1 MTAALSVR
9 ESPLVIILLVAAG
22 LRLWG
27 LNATSLWYDE
37 VITMQVARADGL
49 ASLVNRLD
57 RLDGTRAPLHPLV
70 LQGWLRVF
78 GPSDLAGRLFSV
90 LCGVA
95 TIAVVFLLA
104 RDAFDVG
111 TALWSAWLAAVCPPL
126 IYYSQEARMYA
137 WLVLLTC
144 LSWLVFVRF
153 RREPSPLSC
162 SCYGLLLISLAY
174 SHPLGLFMIA
184 AHGLAYLLVRHS
196 LMLSARRWLLIQ
208 LGVVLAVVPW
218 LARYLDH
225 GTDYPLPRYSLRFL
239 LAVPI
244 EYVGGNS
251 WVLAVCL
258 AIIAV
263 GLRSGGRAAGP
274 SRLAIASPV
283 KNLVFVTWA
292 AVPPIS
298 MYVYSALFQPVFG
311 PARYHLFIAPAYL
324 ILLAHGLT
332 RLPPAIRWP
341 AAAAELGLALALLQ
355 TYSPVQKVDWRG
367 FAAWLSERHP
377 QQTADRISVV
387 VHPGDPRFQREQ
399 LEVARYYL
407 GPRFRVVPEGEAI
420 EPTQTRQY
428 ITYEVSCLT
437 QPPKDSA
444 SQPGAWQFSG
454 LSVRAPTSRPPAAA
468 QE

>member
-1 MTAALSVR
+1 VKTTLIGHP
-9 ESPLVIILLVAAG
+9 SPLVIILLVAAG

-37 VITMQVARADGL
+37 VITMQVARADDL
-49 ASLVNRLD
+49 ASLVERLD

-70 LQGWLRVF
+70 LQAWLRVF
-78 GPSDLAGRLFSV
+78 GPSDLAGRLCSV
-90 LCGVA
+90 FCGVA

-111 TALWSAWLAAVCPPL
+111 TALWSGWLAAVCPPL

-144 LSWLVFVRF
+144 LSWLVFFRF
-153 RREPSPLSC
+153 RREASPLSC
-162 SCYGLLLISLAY
+162 LCYGLLLTSLAY

-184 AHGLAYLLVRHS
+184 AHCLAYLLVRHN
-196 LMLSARRWLLIQ
+196 LMLSATRWLLIQ
-208 LGVVLAVVPW
+208 FGVVLAVVPW
-218 LARYLDH
+218 LPPYLDH

-263 GLRSGGRAAGP
+263 GLCSGGRAAGP

-283 KNLVFVTWA
+283 ENLVFIAWA
-292 AVPPIS
+292 AVPPIL
-298 MYVYSALFQPVFG
+298 MYVYSGLFQPVFG
-311 PARYHLFIAPAYL
+311 PPRYHLFIAPAYL

-355 TYSPVQKVDWRG
+355 TYSPVQKADWRG
-367 FAAWLSERHP
+367 FAAWLTERHP
-377 QQTADRISVV
+377 QQIADRITVV
-387 VHPGDPRFQREQ
+387 VHPADPRFRREE
-399 LEVARYYL
+399 LEAARYYL
-407 GPRFRVVPEGEAI
+407 EPRFHVVSEVEAI
-420 EPTQTRQY
+420 EPAQTQQSVS
-428 ITYEVSCLT
+428 YEVSCLA
-437 QPPKDSA
+437 QPQRLTSPET
-444 SQPGAWQFSG
+444 GAWQFYG
-454 LSVRAPTSRPPAAA
+454 LSVRSPTSRPSGAV
-468 QE
+468 QK